1 MTFREEK
8 FRSENGWKALLLGT
22 STSSLVLFG
31 VISLCV
37 TPTRSSV
44 GYPFVCAPRN
54 ASLRSNTSASIRDYP
69 WTVTIK
75 LYPGVQMAA
84 TTSSHAGRADQ
95 IATLTSLLG
104 QSSQPLPP
112 SLLLHDAC
120 SPNTTARLVSDVLDG
135 LARGSA
141 HAESALCWCS
151 VSPLTSINPTTLF
164 RTVLTSLEQQVI
176 RSQNRGQTGELS
188 FTAGDSKGNHRRA
201 ESSIDYF
208 LWKLR
213 SLLDSVNSRLVIL
226 IKDAE
231 RIRDLWPEHIWTA
244 FCRLALLAGKPG
256 RISTVFIST
265 LPWSQYRTPSGLT
278 VSHQPITV
286 RFPRLAR
293 QDILS
298 ILALDYPLLWSSY
311 TSSVQSA
318 QIHARTSP
326 TLCKRSI
333 MHRLKKAGSGLEVS
347 SDALRTLYEQFIGVV
362 YDSVRSSV
370 RDIEELR
377 TMSAALWHSFI
388 VPVQT
393 RECTTAD
400 LQTLLL
406 ASSNLFKDVILRLQT
421 REVGPREWTQ
431 EARIKSIQASARRLA
446 AAKGAVD
453 ATIETTQPEDE
464 DIDMVDEERRFDEE
478 EWLERETA
486 ALARLRSASSQ
497 ATISLLPSLAL
508 IPTFLVIA
516 SFLAS
521 YNPSRLDVR
530 YFLRDDSLLS
540 LSSGASK
547 GKSLKGGR
555 KLGPGRGRKGASSAG
570 RRGRPSKSALRVT
583 TEDGQTENLNRQQL
597 LGPKPFPIDRLLSIF
612 QALITEA
619 APEMSMVYSS
629 LILNHDDLHPEGTK
643 ENDRSTL
650 WEYRSKSL
658 SVYSQINSL
667 VARRML
673 VRTSAQ
679 DKLGTS
685 INFRTNV
692 SYSVVAVLAKRVK
705 FELDEW
711 LWDWGAGGAGGL

>member
-1 MTFREEK
+1 
-8 FRSENGWKALLLGT
+8 
-22 STSSLVLFG
+22 
-31 VISLCV
+31 
-37 TPTRSSV
+37 
-44 GYPFVCAPRN
+44 
-54 ASLRSNTSASIRDYP
+54 
-69 WTVTIK
+69 
-75 LYPGVQMAA
+75 MAA
-84 TTSSHAGRADQ
+84 TTSSHAGRAEQ
-95 IATLTSLLG
+95 IAALTSLLG

-112 SLLLHDAC
+112 SLLLQDAC
-120 SPNTTARLVSDVLDG
+120 SPNTTARLVSDVLDS
-135 LARGSA
+135 LANEADQADSP
-141 HAESALCWCS
+141 LCWCS

-164 RTVLTSLEQQVI
+164 RNILTSFEQQVQRLQQSASSNSSI
-176 RSQNRGQTGELS
+176 
-188 FTAGDSKGNHRRA
+188 AGGSKGKYRRPEA
-201 ESSIDYF
+201 SIDYF
-208 LWKLR
+208 LWKLGTI
-213 SLLDSVNSRLVIL
+213 LDTINARVVIL

-244 FCRLALLAGKPG
+244 FCRLALLSGKPG
-256 RISTVFIST
+256 RISTVLIST
-265 LPWSQYRTPSGLT
+265 LPWSQFRTPSGLT
-278 VSHQPITV
+278 VSHSPITI
-286 RFPRLAR
+286 RFPRLTR
-293 QDILS
+293 PDIIS
-298 ILALDYPLLWSSY
+298 ILALDFPLLYSSY

-318 QIHARTSP
+318 QMHAGTSP
-326 TLCKRSI
+326 ALCKRSTLLK
-333 MHRLKKAGSGLEVS
+333 LKKVGSGEEVS
-347 SDALRTLYEQFIGVV
+347 QEALRGLYEQFIGVF
-362 YDSVRSSV
+362 YDSVRSNV
-370 RDIEELR
+370 RDVEELR
-377 TMSAALWHSFI
+377 TMSAAVWHSFV

-393 RECTTAD
+393 RECTTAE
-400 LQTLLL
+400 LQMLLL
-406 ASSNLFKDVILRLQT
+406 ASSTLFKDVLVRLQT

-431 EARIKSIQASARRLA
+431 EARIKSIQASATRLA
-446 AAKGAVD
+446 TAKIPEGTSIAQREGEEDVD
-453 ATIETTQPEDE
+453 MI
-464 DIDMVDEERRFDEE
+464 DEERKYDEE

-486 ALARLRSASSQ
+486 ALARMRSTSSQ

-540 LSSGASK
+540 LSSGSSK

-555 KLGPGRGRKGASSAG
+555 KLGPGRGRKGASTASG
-570 RRGRPSKSALRVT
+570 RRGRPSKSAHRVT
-583 TEDGQTENLNRQQL
+583 NEDGQTENLNRQQL

-629 LILNHDDLHPEGTK
+629 LVPDHDLRAAVGER

-658 SVYSQINSL
+658 SVYSQINGL

-711 LWDWGAGGAGGL
+711 LWDWGAGGTNGL

>member
-1 MTFREEK
+1 
-8 FRSENGWKALLLGT
+8 
-22 STSSLVLFG
+22 
-31 VISLCV
+31 
-37 TPTRSSV
+37 
-44 GYPFVCAPRN
+44 
-54 ASLRSNTSASIRDYP
+54 
-69 WTVTIK
+69 
-75 LYPGVQMAA
+75 MAA
-84 TTSSHAGRADQ
+84 TTSSHAGRAEQ
-95 IATLTSLLG
+95 IATLTTLLG

-112 SLLLHDAC
+112 SLLLQDAC
-120 SPNTTARLVSDVLDG
+120 SPNTTARLVSDVLDNLTHDADQG
-135 LARGSA
+135 DSP
-141 HAESALCWCS
+141 LCWCS

-164 RTVLTSLEQQVI
+164 RNILTSLEQQVQRLHESASSNSSI
-176 RSQNRGQTGELS
+176 
-188 FTAGDSKGNHRRA
+188 AGGSKGKYRRPEA
-201 ESSIDYF
+201 SIDYF
-208 LWKLR
+208 LWKLGTI
-213 SLLDSVNSRLVIL
+213 LDAINARVVIL

-231 RIRDLWPEHIWTA
+231 RIRDLWPEHIWAA
-244 FCRLALLAGKPG
+244 FCRLALLSGKPG
-256 RISTVFIST
+256 RISTMLIST

-278 VSHQPITV
+278 VSHSPITI
-286 RFPRLAR
+286 RFPRLTR
-293 QDILS
+293 PDIIS
-298 ILALDYPLLWSSY
+298 ILALDFPLLYSSY
-311 TSSVQSA
+311 TTSVQSA
-318 QIHARTSP
+318 QMHAGTSP
-326 TLCKRSI
+326 ALCKRSI
-333 MHRLKKAGSGLEVS
+333 LLKLKKGSSGQEVS
-347 SDALRTLYEQFIGVV
+347 QEALRGLYEQFMGVF
-362 YDSVRSSV
+362 YDSVRSNV
-370 RDIEELR
+370 RDVEELR
-377 TMSAALWHSFI
+377 TMSAAVWHSFV

-393 RECTTAD
+393 RECTTAE
-400 LQTLLL
+400 LQMLLL
-406 ASSNLFKDVILRLQT
+406 ASSNLFKDVLVRLQT

-431 EARIKSIQASARRLA
+431 EARIKSIQASAARLA
-446 AAKGAVD
+446 AAKIPEG
-453 ATIETTQPEDE
+453 TTMAQRQDEEDV
-464 DIDMVDEERRFDEE
+464 DMVDEERKYDEE

-486 ALARLRSASSQ
+486 ALARMRSASSQ

-540 LSSGASK
+540 LSSGSSK

-555 KLGPGRGRKGASSAG
+555 KLGPGRGRKGASAAGG

-583 TEDGQTENLNRQQL
+583 NEDGQTENLNRQQL

-629 LILNHDDLHPEGTK
+629 LVPDHDLSAAVGER

-658 SVYSQINSL
+658 SVYSQISGL

-711 LWDWGAGGAGGL
+711 LWDWGAGGTNGL

>member
-1 MTFREEK
+1 
-8 FRSENGWKALLLGT
+8 
-22 STSSLVLFG
+22 
-31 VISLCV
+31 
-37 TPTRSSV
+37 
-44 GYPFVCAPRN
+44 
-54 ASLRSNTSASIRDYP
+54 
-69 WTVTIK
+69 
-75 LYPGVQMAA
+75 MAA
-84 TTSSHAGRADQ
+84 TTSSHAGRAEQ
-95 IATLTSLLG
+95 IAALTTLLG

-112 SLLLHDAC
+112 SLLLQDAC
-120 SPNTTARLVSDVLDG
+120 SPNTTARLVSDVLDN
-135 LARGSA
+135 LAHEADQADSP
-141 HAESALCWCS
+141 LCWCS

-164 RTVLTSLEQQVI
+164 RNILTSFEQQVQRLQQSASSNSSI
-176 RSQNRGQTGELS
+176 
-188 FTAGDSKGNHRRA
+188 AGGSKGKYRRPEA
-201 ESSIDYF
+201 SIDYF
-208 LWKLR
+208 LWKLGTI
-213 SLLDSVNSRLVIL
+213 LDTINARVVIL

-244 FCRLALLAGKPG
+244 FCRLALLSGKPG
-256 RISTVFIST
+256 RISTVLIST

-278 VSHQPITV
+278 VSHSPITI
-286 RFPRLAR
+286 RFPRLTR
-293 QDILS
+293 PDIIS
-298 ILALDYPLLWSSY
+298 ILALDFPLLYSSY
-311 TSSVQSA
+311 ISSVQSA
-318 QIHARTSP
+318 QMHAGTSP
-326 TLCKRSI
+326 ALCKRSI
-333 MHRLKKAGSGLEVS
+333 LLKLKKVS
-347 SDALRTLYEQFIGVV
+347 SGEQVSQEALRGLYEQFIGVF
-362 YDSVRSSV
+362 YDSVRSNV
-370 RDIEELR
+370 RDVEELR
-377 TMSAALWHSFI
+377 TMSAAVWHSFV

-393 RECTTAD
+393 RECTTAE
-400 LQTLLL
+400 LQMLLL
-406 ASSNLFKDVILRLQT
+406 ASSNLFKDVLVRLQT

-431 EARIKSIQASARRLA
+431 EARIKSIQASAARLA
-446 AAKGAVD
+446 AAKIPEGVSIAQREGEEDVD
-453 ATIETTQPEDE
+453 MI
-464 DIDMVDEERRFDEE
+464 DEERKYDEE

-486 ALARLRSASSQ
+486 ALARMRSTSSQ

-540 LSSGASK
+540 LSSGSSK

-555 KLGPGRGRKGASSAG
+555 KLGPGRGRKGASTAGG
-570 RRGRPSKSALRVT
+570 RRGRPSKSARRVT
-583 TEDGQTENLNRQQL
+583 NEDGQTENLNRQQL

-629 LILNHDDLHPEGTK
+629 LVPDHDLSAAVGER

-658 SVYSQINSL
+658 SVYSQINGL

-711 LWDWGAGGAGGL
+711 LWDWGAGGTNGL

>member
-1 MTFREEK
+1 MVA
-8 FRSENGWKALLLGT
+8 S
-22 STSSLVLFG
+22 STL
-31 VISLCV
+31 
-37 TPTRSSV
+37 
-44 GYPFVCAPRN
+44 
-54 ASLRSNTSASIRDYP
+54 
-69 WTVTIK
+69 
-75 LYPGVQMAA
+75 
-84 TTSSHAGRADQ
+84 SHAGRSDQ
-95 IATLTSLLG
+95 IAALTNLLG
-104 QSSQPLPP
+104 QSSQPLPS
-112 SLLLHDAC
+112 SLLLQDAC
-120 SPNTTARLVSDVLDG
+120 SPNTTARLVSDLLSSLTNDADHDG
-135 LARGSA
+135 SP
-141 HAESALCWCS
+141 LCWCS

-164 RTVLTSLEQQVI
+164 RNILTSLEEQVL
-176 RSQNRGQTGELS
+176 QLEQTRQS
-188 FTAGDSKGNHRRA
+188 DSATAAAAAAGGSKTNYRRP

-208 LWKLR
+208 LWKLSAILNTINGR
-213 SLLDSVNSRLVIL
+213 VVIV

-244 FCRLALLAGKPG
+244 FCRLASLAGKPG
-256 RISTVFIST
+256 RICTVLIST

-278 VSHQPITV
+278 VSHQPITI
-286 RFPRLAR
+286 RFPRLTR
-293 QDILS
+293 PDM
-298 ILALDYPLLWSSY
+298 LAMLELDFPLLWNSY
-311 TSSVQSA
+311 ATSIESA
-318 QIHARTSP
+318 QMHARTSP
-326 TLCKRSI
+326 ALCKPSTTHKLKTARS
-333 MHRLKKAGSGLEVS
+333 GQDVS
-347 SDALRTLYEQFIGVV
+347 MDALRALHEQFVGVF
-362 YDSVRSSV
+362 YDSVRSNV
-370 RDIEELR
+370 RDVEELR
-377 TMSAALWHSFI
+377 TMSAAVWHSFV
-388 VPVQT
+388 VPIQT
-393 RECTTAD
+393 RECTTSE

-406 ASSNLFKDVILRLQT
+406 ASSHLFKDVIVRLQT

-431 EARIKSIQASARRLA
+431 EARIKSIQASAARIA
-446 AAKGAVD
+446 AAKVPAGGVPADSVQQGD
-453 ATIETTQPEDE
+453 DV
-464 DIDMVDEERRFDEE
+464 DMVDEERKFDEE

-555 KLGPGRGRKGASSAG
+555 KLGPGRGRKGAAAG
-570 RRGRPSKSALRVT
+570 RRGRPSKTALRVT
-583 TEDGQTENLNRQQL
+583 TQDGQTENLNRQQL

-629 LILNHDDLHPEGTK
+629 LVPDHAEQG
-643 ENDRSTL
+643 DRSTL

-658 SVYSQINSL
+658 SVYSQINGL

-692 SYSVVAVLAKRVK
+692 SYNVVGVLARRAK
-705 FELDEW
+705 FDLDEW
-711 LWDWGAGGAGGL
+711 LWDWGAAGGGGL

>member
-1 MTFREEK
+1 MT
-8 FRSENGWKALLLGT
+8 
-22 STSSLVLFG
+22 
-31 VISLCV
+31 
-37 TPTRSSV
+37 
-44 GYPFVCAPRN
+44 
-54 ASLRSNTSASIRDYP
+54 
-69 WTVTIK
+69 
-75 LYPGVQMAA
+75 AA
-84 TTSSHAGRADQ
+84 TLSHAGRSEQ
-95 IATLTSLLG
+95 IVALTNLLG
-104 QSSQPLPP
+104 QSSQPLPS

-120 SPNTTARLVSDVLDG
+120 SPNTTARLVAGVLDVLTHGVEQTD
-135 LARGSA
+135 SP
-141 HAESALCWCS
+141 LCWCS
-151 VSPLTSINPTTLF
+151 VSPLTSINPVTLF
-164 RTVLTSLEQQVI
+164 RTILTSLETQVQRLQDAPQSNAI
-176 RSQNRGQTGELS
+176 
-188 FTAGDSKGNHRRA
+188 AGGSKGKYRRPEA
-201 ESSIDYF
+201 SIDYF
-208 LWKLR
+208 LWKLGT
-213 SLLDSVNSRLVIL
+213 LMDTCNARLVIVF
-226 IKDAE
+226 KDAE
-231 RIRDLWPEHIWTA
+231 RIRDIWPEHIWTA

-256 RISTVFIST
+256 RISTLLIST

-278 VSHQPITV
+278 VSHQPITI
-286 RFPRLAR
+286 RFPRLTR
-293 QDILS
+293 PDILS
-298 ILALDYPLLWSSY
+298 ILALDFPLLWNSY
-311 TSSVQSA
+311 STSIHSA
-318 QIHARTSP
+318 QMHAGTSP
-326 TLCKRSI
+326 ALCKRSI
-333 MHRLKKAGSGLEVS
+333 SCKLKKAGSGDEVS
-347 SDALRTLYEQFIGVV
+347 MQALRTLYEQFISVF
-362 YDSVRSSV
+362 YDSVRSNV

-377 TMSAALWHSFI
+377 TMNAAVWYSFV

-406 ASSNLFKDVILRLQT
+406 ASSNLFKDVIVRLQT

-431 EARIKSIQASARRLA
+431 EARIRSIKASAARLA
-446 AAKGAVD
+446 EAKIPAGVTID
-453 ATIETTQPEDE
+453 ATRTED
-464 DIDMVDEERRFDEE
+464 DDVDMVDEERKFDEE

-530 YFLRDDSLLS
+530 YFLRDDSLLG

-555 KLGPGRGRKGASSAG
+555 KLGPGRGRKGAT
-570 RRGRPSKSALRVT
+570 RGRPSKSSLRVT
-583 TEDGQTENLNRQQL
+583 TEDGSTENLNRQQL
-597 LGPKPFPIDRLLSIF
+597 LGPKPFPIDRLLSVF
-612 QALITEA
+612 QALITES

-629 LILNHDDLHPEGTK
+629 LIPDHDLSASNDAGKDH
-643 ENDRSTL
+643 DRSTL

-658 SVYSQINSL
+658 SVYSQINNL

-692 SYSVVAVLAKRVK
+692 SYNVVSVLAKRVK
-705 FELDEW
+705 FDLDEW